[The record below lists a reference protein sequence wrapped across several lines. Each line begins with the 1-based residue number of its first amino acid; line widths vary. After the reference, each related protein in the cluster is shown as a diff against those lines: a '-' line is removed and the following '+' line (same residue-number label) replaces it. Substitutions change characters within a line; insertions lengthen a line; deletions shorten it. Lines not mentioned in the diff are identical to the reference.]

1 MSLLIA
7 PARNGERRYRSGMT
21 KRIVRVW
28 GGLALAGAVVLTG
41 CGGSAEEEVEVAASA
56 SASVIA
62 APGPAS
68 LLAQQEITVVD
79 QRIAYP
85 TKGVAQISSDITVLE
100 PGQETGWLRNRVP
113 VYVYVLEGTLTV
125 EFDAAVT
132 REFAAGTAFVQ
143 AVKADYNGI
152 NKGTTPV
159 RMLTVAMGSKGVKTT
174 VPR

>member
-21 KRIVRVW
+21 KRIVLAW

-41 CGGSAEEEVEVAASA
+41 CGGGDEEAQVAPTESAATMT
-56 SASVIA
+56 
-62 APGPAS
+62 APEPAV
-68 LLAQQEITVVD
+68 LLDQQEITIVD

-85 TKGVAQISSDITVLE
+85 TKGVAQISSEITVLE
-100 PGQETGWLRNRVP
+100 AGQETGWLRNRVP
-113 VYVYVLEGTLTV
+113 VYVYILEGTLTV

-132 REFAAGTAFVQ
+132 REFSAGSAFVQ

-159 RMLTVAMGSKGVKTT
+159 RILTVAMGAKDVKTT